1 MTKSIFKVGVLARNL
16 PIALCY
22 LFASAV
28 FAQNAEEIRA
38 IQGKTDLKALSQLS
52 SRIQKEEIITK
63 IGRASCRERV

>member
-38 IQGKTDLKALSQLS
+38 IQGKTNLKALSQLS
-52 SRIQKEEIITK
+52 SRI
-63 IGRASCRERV
+63 